1 MRVRTYTNVWR
12 AERLIYTIGDFRLP
26 RPVKMSQVIV
36 FMGIF
41 FLSFLMKGFPPFI
54 FQGAIMDHIAIP
66 AFTAYVLGRRAF
78 DGKRPLSFLRSCAF
92 YFFKHRAHVM
102 GREYRPQEVAYR
114 SQHIMIGRQLCEESG
129 LLFLSR
135 EEGERNGREGKREE
149 EAVPGEVSG
158 EQSGIRP

>member
-102 GREYRPQEVAYR
+102 GREYRPQEMAYR
-114 SQHIMIGRQLCEESG
+114 GQIIMIGRQLCEGSG
-129 LLFLSR
+129 LPLFEG
-135 EEGERNGREGKREE
+135 EEGGRDEREGEE

-158 EQSGIRP
+158 EQPGIRP